1 MSGAIGA
8 RRIALGL
15 EYCGSTFSGWQAQR
29 SPRLPTV
36 QETLESALGQ
46 VADARI
52 STVCAGRTDAGVHAS
67 CQVVHFDTTA
77 DRPLRAWVQGV
88 NSLLPKSIAVQWA
101 REVDAAFNARFSATH
116 RCYRYL
122 ILNRPVRSALLAG
135 SVCEQRRP
143 LDEQRMRQAA
153 RQLPGERD
161 FSAFRGAG
169 CQSRTAMRRVDT
181 VNVNRSGEL
190 LVIDIQAN
198 AFLLHMVRNIAGA
211 LMAVGTG
218 ERAVEWLG
226 EVLESRD
233 RRQSAATAPAA
244 GLYLCAVGYAPRWQL
259 PEPPSAPW
267 FSG

>member
-1 MSGAIGA
+1 MPGASEA

-15 EYCGSTFSGWQAQR
+15 EYRGDTFSGWQAQR

-36 QETLESALGQ
+36 QEALESALGQ
-46 VADARI
+46 VADTRV

-101 REVDAAFNARFSATH
+101 REVDSTFSARFSATH
-116 RCYRYL
+116 RGYRYL
-122 ILNRPVRSALLAG
+122 ILNRPLRSALLAG

-143 LDEQRMRQAA
+143 LDEQRMHQAA
-153 RQLPGERD
+153 GQLLGERD

-169 CQSRTAMRRVDT
+169 CQSRTPMRRIDRVS
-181 VNVNRSGEL
+181 VSRAGEL
-190 LVIDIQAN
+190 LAIDIQAN

-218 ERAVEWLG
+218 ERSVQWLG
-226 EVLESRD
+226 QVLESRD

-244 GLYLCAVGYAPRWQL
+244 GLYLCAVGYASHWQL
-259 PEPPSAPW
+259 PGPPPAPW
-267 FSG
+267 LCG